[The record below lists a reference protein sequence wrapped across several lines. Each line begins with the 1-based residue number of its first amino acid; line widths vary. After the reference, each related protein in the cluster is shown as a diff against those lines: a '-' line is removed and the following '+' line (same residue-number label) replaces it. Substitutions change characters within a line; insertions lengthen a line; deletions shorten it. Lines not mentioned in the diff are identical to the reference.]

1 MTELE
6 IILNLLS
13 NMKELVLKSPAK
25 INLGLQVLGK
35 RSDGYHEVRTILQE
49 IELHDL
55 LYLSRIEEGI
65 QLQCNHPRLPL
76 NEQNLAFKAARL
88 IKEKTRFSGG
98 VKIYLDKKIPIGG
111 GLGGGSSNAAC
122 VIKGLNQL
130 WGLGLTREEMQNLGA
145 EIGSDVPFFI
155 SGGTALAT
163 GRGEKIQQLP
173 SFPKTW
179 LIVIT
184 PDVEISTS
192 WAYKNLNLELTNCS
206 TNSNVILPEDERNRW
221 FSRVWEGKWINA
233 FEDLVIREYPVVGEA
248 KKLLEQIGARWVSL
262 SGSGSSVFG
271 IFNNQGE
278 AELARSQI
286 TESTWFVYL
295 THTVER

>member
-13 NMKELVLKSPAK
+13 NMRELVLKSPAK
-25 INLGLQVLGK
+25 INLGLRVLGK
-35 RSDGYHEVRTILQE
+35 RSDGYHEIRTILQE

-55 LYLSRIEEGI
+55 LYLNRIKEGI
-65 QLQCNHPRLPL
+65 QLRCNHPRLPL

-98 VKIYLDKKIPIGG
+98 VKIYLDKKIPVGG

-130 WGLGLTREEMQNLGA
+130 WGLGLTLEEMQNLGA

-184 PDVEISTS
+184 PDLEISTS
-192 WAYKNLNLELTNCS
+192 WAYKNLNLELTNYS
-206 TNSNVILPEDERNRW
+206 TNSNMILPEDEWSRW
-221 FSRVWEGKWINA
+221 LSRVWEGKLINS
-233 FEDLVIREYPVVGEA
+233 FEDLVIRAHPMVGKA
-248 KKLLEQIGARWVSL
+248 KKLLEQVGARWVSL

-271 IFNNQGE
+271 IFNNRRE
-278 AELARSQI
+278 AELARSRI
-286 TESTWFVYL
+286 MESTWFVYL
-295 THTVER
+295 THTVAR

>member
-98 VKIYLDKKIPIGG
+98 VKIYVDKKIPLGG

-130 WGLGLTREEMQNLGA
+130 WGLGLTLEEMQNLGA

-173 SFPKTW
+173 PLPKTW

-184 PDVEISTS
+184 PDLEISTS

-221 FSRVWEGKWINA
+221 FSRVWEGKWINT
-233 FEDLVIREYPVVGEA
+233 FEDLVIREYPIVGEA
-248 KKLLEQIGARWVSL
+248 KKLLEQVGARWVSL

-271 IFNNQGE
+271 IFNNQRE

-286 TESTWFVYL
+286 TESKWFVYL
-295 THTVER
+295 THTIER